1 MKNIKIIFSIAL
13 MVFSLFACKEELEY
27 DVAEEYAPVISS
39 FSPSSGRV
47 GDEILIEGEYLQAVD
62 SVTIGGG
69 SATIKY
75 LINSGS
81 MVVVVGSESKSGS
94 VLVANEVGF
103 STSTSDFTKE
113 YPVPV
118 INDFPATSKAYETIV
133 IEGEDLDIVTAVRFD
148 TTQALIITQQSELL
162 EVLVPF
168 YRELTANIIL
178 TYPTES
184 AEAEVASS
192 SLFELEIVP
201 PTITSFP
208 TEAPDSTEIEISGE
222 DLYLIDSVMFGDVE
236 GTIVSQGDTILTV
249 LVPKF
254 NVTSTVELSLFYYGN
269 EIILT
274 DAFQVQVATL
284 AYWSDKTIYS
294 AMHNGSATTDS
305 TFFNAVIGDFYSP
318 CEWEEMK
325 GNVHFFITVNDGEV
339 RINAQDATGAQID
352 NFSCG
357 GNALVTEKTPN
368 TMRLKR
374 LSSSDSDENDL
385 ITKVRNKTLEELN
398 SIVLAELGIG
408 NASLSYVETN
418 HFLFSFEEGDVI
430 LFQQYNDD
438 LSEVEYTGAMEVVE
452 LNLNDDKTEASI
464 KFNAYFGAY

>member
-1 MKNIKIIFSIAL
+1 VEF
-13 MVFSLFACKEELEY
+13 
-27 DVAEEYAPVISS
+27 APVISS

-47 GDEILIEGEYLQAVD
+47 GDEISIEGEHLQTVD

-75 LINSGS
+75 LINSSS
-81 MVVVVGSESKSGS
+81 MVVVVDSESKSGS
-94 VLVANEVGF
+94 ILIVNGTGS
-103 STSTSDFTKE
+103 STSVSDFTKE

-118 INDFPATSKAYETIV
+118 IDDFPATSKAYETIV
-133 IEGEDLDIVTAVRFD
+133 IEGEDLDVVTGVSFD
-148 TTQALIITQQSELL
+148 TNQAVIITQQSELL

-184 AEAEVASS
+184 AEAEVVSS

-201 PTITSFP
+201 PTITNYP
-208 TEAPDSTEIEISGE
+208 TGAPDSTEIVISGD
-222 DLYLIDSVMFGDVE
+222 DLYLIESVMFGDVE
-236 GTIVSQGDTILTV
+236 GTIIDQGDTTLTV
-249 LVPKF
+249 LIPKF
-254 NVTSTVELSLFYYGN
+254 NVTSTVQLSLFYFGE
-269 EIILT
+269 EIIIT

-284 AYWSDKTIYS
+284 AYWSDKIIYS

-318 CEWEEMK
+318 CEWEENK
-325 GNVHFFITVNDGEV
+325 ENVHFFITVKAGEV
-339 RINAQDATGAQID
+339 RINAQDVTGEQID

-357 GNALVTEKTPN
+357 GTALATEQTPN

-374 LSSSDSDENDL
+374 LSSSDSDENGL
-385 ITKVRNKTLEELN
+385 ITKVKNKTLEELN
-398 SIVLAELGIG
+398 SIVLEELGVG
-408 NASLSYVETN
+408 DASLSYVETN